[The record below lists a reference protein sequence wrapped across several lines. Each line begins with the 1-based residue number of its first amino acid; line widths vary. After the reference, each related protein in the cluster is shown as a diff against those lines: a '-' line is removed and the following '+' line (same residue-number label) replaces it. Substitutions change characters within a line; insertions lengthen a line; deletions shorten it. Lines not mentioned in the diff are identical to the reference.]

1 MVIKMRAL
9 NEDEQRVI
17 LALAARFGSDSER
30 DQLLSDLDRCSVN
43 EAVPDGSILSFDI
56 DGYQRPTE
64 PGRWQYRQKDGFVV
78 DGVMK
83 DADGSDM
90 EVMLLADANHRIW
103 ELEIVRHQ
111 VGSVIQPKW
120 STFKVR

>member
-1 MVIKMRAL
+1 MRVL

-17 LALAARFGSDSER
+17 VALAARFGSDSER
-30 DQLLSDLDRCSVN
+30 DQLLSDLDHCSVN
-43 EAVPDGSILSFDI
+43 EAAPDGSILSFDI
-56 DGYQRPTE
+56 EGYQRPTE

-103 ELEIVRHQ
+103 ELEMVRHQ
-111 VGSVIQPKW
+111 AGSVIQPKW